1 MLKKNRIALLL
12 VLCLC
17 VVGISTACGST
28 SIQSAQTGNLDN
40 TILGTWT
47 VTSVIND
54 DGEHLSIA
62 DYCNSIGLDA
72 KTLESSYTF
81 GQDGKGT
88 CSLWGGAI
96 KEDLNYS
103 IFGENVVINLGDS
116 QSEMTYQPETGELL
130 YTAPENGLT
139 TILSKAANS

>member
-1 MLKKNRIALLL
+1 M
-12 VLCLC
+12 
-17 VVGISTACGST
+17 SACGDTNAESLKT
-28 SIQSAQTGNLDN
+28 ETGDLAN
-40 TILGTWT
+40 TILGEWT

-62 DYCNSIGLDA
+62 DYCKSIGLDA
-72 KTLESSYTF
+72 KTLESTYTF

-96 KEDLNYS
+96 KEDINYS
-103 IFGENVVINLGDS
+103 IYGDNVVINIQDS
-116 QSEMTYQPETGELL
+116 QSEMTYQPETGALL

-139 TILSKAANS
+139 TVLTKSANS